1 MQSGL
6 NIPDDV
12 RNEFQALRMKRKH
25 RYVIYKAN
33 DNKDSVEVEKLGAR
47 EETWAQFIENMPKN
61 NSRWAVYDL
70 EYEEKDGRK
79 VSKLCFIM
87 YSPDDNNDNAE
98 KFVIACNK
106 DLVKSKVS
114 EVNRDFQINRWDD
127 LNEETF
133 IKSFS

>member
-1 MQSGL
+1 M
-6 NIPDDV
+6 
-12 RNEFQALRMKRKH
+12 
-25 RYVIYKAN
+25 
-33 DNKDSVEVEKLGAR
+33 
-47 EETWAQFIENMPKN
+47 
-61 NSRWAVYDL
+61 YDL

-79 VSKLCFIM
+79 GSKLCFIM

>member
-33 DNKDSVEVEKLGAR
+33 ENKDSVEIDKLGAR

-61 NSRWAVYDL
+61 NSR
-70 EYEEKDGRK
+70 
-79 VSKLCFIM
+79 
-87 YSPDDNNDNAE
+87 
-98 KFVIACNK
+98 
-106 DLVKSKVS
+106 
-114 EVNRDFQINRWDD
+114 
-127 LNEETF
+127 
-133 IKSFS
+133 